1 MAAAQEVAA
10 QETAQE
16 VKSNNSKNATSWAK
30 IGKQIGIHIQLE
42 SFCGTLIYVFR
53 WNQAR
58 NPDGEFPKFPSFCL
72 FSNADGGPAYVPTND
87 LSYLPIT
94 DIDEIIIII
103 ESLLN
108 NYQAVITSTKPFLL
122 NDNGYDREKF
132 REALERA
139 III

>member
-10 QETAQE
+10 QEK

-30 IGKQIGIHIQLE
+30 LGKQIETHIQLE
-42 SFCGTLIYVFR
+42 SFCGTPIYVLR

-58 NPDGEFPKFPSFCL
+58 NPGGEFPKFPSFCL
-72 FSNADGGPAYVPTND
+72 FSNAEGPAYVPTND
-87 LSYLPIT
+87 SSYLPIT
-94 DIDEIIIII
+94 DIDAIIIII

-139 III
+139 KII